1 MMTKLLE
8 VWDWR
13 FAVVGTTTSGF
24 FVTMESF
31 LGVIAL
37 LLSILSASATLLL
50 TLTKLFDWIRKSSQ
64 AK

>member
-1 MMTKLLE
+1 MMTKLLD

-24 FVTMESF
+24 FATMENC
-31 LGVIAL
+31 LGFIAL
-37 LLSILSASATLLL
+37 LLSILSALATLLL
-50 TLTKLFDWIRKSSQ
+50 TGTKLYDWMQKRSH

>member
-1 MMTKLLE
+1 MMTKLLD

-24 FVTMESF
+24 FVTMESC

-50 TLTKLFDWIRKSSQ
+50 TMTKLFDWIRKRSQ

>member
-13 FAVVGTTTSGF
+13 FAIVGTTTSGF
-24 FVTMESF
+24 FVTMESC

-50 TLTKLFDWIRKSSQ
+50 TVTKLFDWIRKRSQ

>member
-24 FVTMESF
+24 FATMESC

-37 LLSILSASATLLL
+37 LLSILSATATLLL
-50 TLTKLFDWIRKSSQ
+50 TVTKLFDWIRKRSQ

>member
-24 FVTMESF
+24 FVTMESC

-50 TLTKLFDWIRKSSQ
+50 TVTKLFDWIRNRSQ